1 LIYLILLG
9 VCLLS
14 IGIGLV
20 APLGTPLSSALSG
33 GGAVGAFF
41 AFSFKYLRVRDEG
54 DCLAIRF
61 GPLPVCRRRIP
72 YLQITGVEAG
82 RFSFWYGWGYRW
94 PSQWVVY
101 YLWGFDC
108 VVVNLGPKTVR
119 IGTDDV
125 DGLLGFLRMRI
136 GERSG
141 RQNAAGSAGQ
151 AGPPG

>member
-1 LIYLILLG
+1 MTYDHAQKSLIYLILLG

-61 GPLPVCRRRIP
+61 GPLPVFRRRIP
-72 YLQITGVEAG
+72 YSQITGVEPG
-82 RFSFWYGWGYRW
+82 RSWVIEGWGIHNIGRGWIYN
-94 PSQWVVY
+94 
-101 YLWGFDC
+101 LWSFDC
-108 VVVNLGPKTVR
+108 VVVHLGAKTVR

-125 DGLLGFLRMRI
+125 DGLVGFVKARI
-136 GERSG
+136 AE
-141 RQNAAGSAGQ
+141 QPA
-151 AGPPG
+151 PH